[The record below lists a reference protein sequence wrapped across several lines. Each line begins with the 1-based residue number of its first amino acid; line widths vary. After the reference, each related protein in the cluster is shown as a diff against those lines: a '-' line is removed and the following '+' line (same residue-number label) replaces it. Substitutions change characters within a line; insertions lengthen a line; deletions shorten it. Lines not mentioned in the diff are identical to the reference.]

1 MTQDSTTV
9 GGGALETKGA
19 AAAASGPAL
28 TSEDEANRFPP
39 GIPFI
44 VGNEGAE
51 RFSYY
56 GMRAVLYVY
65 LASLYVQLGLGDG
78 AEASARATQVAHLF
92 FAGVYAFPM
101 IGAILADRLLGKYP
115 VILWVSLLYCV
126 GHGILAIAGRFD
138 AAGNYGAAEIGMY
151 AGLVCIA
158 IGSGGIKPCVSA
170 NVGDQFTEKNRGLVT
185 TVFQVFYFIINFG
198 SFFATLLTPVLY
210 SQFGPEV
217 AFGVPGIFMGIATIV
232 FWLGRNRFVRVPP
245 KPGGKLGALDF
256 SSAVL
261 LFSPVIALICA
272 VFIVGDHF
280 EPPPLVEGTA
290 GFAWYGTYVSEYLS
304 FLAMETWWFFA
315 LALVAFVV
323 GLLIFQRRQ
332 RIQEDAGFLA
342 VVLHAWR
349 NRGKRRAGEGFFAPA
364 VTKFGAEAAEGPPA
378 VLRIILVFSMVSVFW
393 ALFDQ
398 HASTWVEQARQ
409 MDRSLTMPAA
419 TLTYVVGATVA
430 LALYGGTWLVL
441 WISNIALPR
450 RLHLGVL
457 GVAAA
462 GLVAALLY
470 DAAAGVET
478 TIELAAAQ
486 IQALNPLMV
495 MIIIPL
501 LNVAVY
507 GPLRKRGIEVKPLQK
522 MTVGMFLA
530 AAAFGVAAVLQARIE
545 AAGEGQVHVLWQV
558 AQYVVMTTSEVLVSV
573 TGLEFAY
580 TQAPRSMKSTIM
592 GFWLLGVTFG
602 NVLVAF
608 LAPVQSIFELSGFF
622 WLFTVLAAVAA
633 VVFGIL
639 AYFYKGKTYLQGA

>member
-9 GGGALETKGA
+9 GGGALEEKSA
-19 AAAASGPAL
+19 AAADGQAPA
-28 TSEDEANRFPP
+28 TPDEATRFPP

-65 LASLYVQLGLGDG
+65 LAALYVQLGLGEGD
-78 AEASARATQVAHLF
+78 ATARATQVAHLF

-126 GHGILAIAGRFD
+126 GHGILAVAGRLE
-138 AAGNYGAAEIGMY
+138 AMGNPGAAETGMY
-151 AGLVCIA
+151 LGLVCIA
-158 IGSGGIKPCVSA
+158 VGSGGIKPCVSA

-198 SFFATLLTPVLY
+198 SFFATLLMPYLY
-210 SQFGPEV
+210 KAFGPEV
-217 AFGVPGIFMGIATIV
+217 AFGVPGIFMAVATVV

-245 KPGGKLGALDF
+245 KPGGKLGAFDF
-256 SSAVL
+256 TSAVL

-280 EPPPLVEGTA
+280 EPPELTEGTA
-290 GFAWYGTYVSEYLS
+290 GLAWYGTYVSQYLG
-304 FLAMETWWFFA
+304 FLALETWWFFA
-315 LALVAFVV
+315 IAAVLFAV
-323 GLLIFQRRQ
+323 GIGIFQRRQ
-332 RIQEDAGFLA
+332 RMKEDAGFLA

-349 NRGKRRAGEGFFAPA
+349 ERKRRGPNEGFFAPA
-364 VTKFGAEAAEGPPA
+364 ARKFGEEAAEGPPA
-378 VLRIILVFSMVSVFW
+378 VLRIIVVFSMVSVFW

-409 MDRSLTMPAA
+409 MDRSLTLPTA
-419 TLTYVVGATVA
+419 TYQYVIVATVA
-430 LALYGGTWLVL
+430 LALYGGTWLIL
-441 WISNIALPR
+441 WISNVRIPGR
-450 RLHLGVL
+450 VNVGVL

-462 GLVAALLY
+462 GLVAAFLY
-470 DAAAGVET
+470 DGFAGQET
-478 TIELAAAQ
+478 TLELQAAQ

-507 GPLRKRGIEVKPLQK
+507 APLRKRGIEVKPLQK

-530 AAAFGVAAVLQARIE
+530 AAAFAVAAILQARIE
-545 AAGEGQVHVLWQV
+545 AAGEGNVHVLWQV
-558 AQYVVMTTSEVLVSV
+558 AQYVVMTTSEVLVSI

-639 AYFYKGKTYLQGA
+639 AYFYKGKTYLQA